1 MVGQKEEGP
10 MGMELSFNPQTGRT
24 HRFEVDDP
32 AGKLTQSSDTG
43 QEGISPTFKWEES
56 VNGKPET
63 TYFKFDDNN
72 GLLTLLDPNNE
83 NPAILGGVEA
93 EKLEGGLVL
102 NTLPIIQF

>member
-1 MVGQKEEGP
+1 MFFSVRSLRWVVVGFLKI
-10 MGMELSFNPQTGRT
+10 SF
-24 HRFEVDDP
+24 
-32 AGKLTQSSDTG
+32 SS
-43 QEGISPTFKWEES
+43 TFKWEES